1 MIRDEIEEKT
11 KKKITIKIIKTK
23 LHTINKYDIFIF

>member
-11 KKKITIKIIKTK
+11 KKKDKKIYNQDNDDQIT
-23 LHTINKYDIFIF
+23 

>member
-11 KKKITIKIIKTK
+11 KKKDKKNFTIKITMTK
-23 LHTINKYDIFIF
+23 LHTINK